1 MKNVIV
7 VADWFMS
14 KDDSMSFLN
23 FIAKFEDVIESIYFN
38 GEFYS
43 VENTLK
49 NFAG

>member
-1 MKNVIV
+1 MKNIIV
-7 VADWFMS
+7 VADWFIENNS
-14 KDDSMSFLN
+14 KKFLE
-23 FIAKFEDVIESIYFN
+23 FITDFQDNIKSIYFN

>member
-7 VADWFMS
+7 VADWFIENNS
-14 KDDSMSFLN
+14 EKFLE
-23 FIAKFEDVIESIYFN
+23 FITVFQDKIESIYFN